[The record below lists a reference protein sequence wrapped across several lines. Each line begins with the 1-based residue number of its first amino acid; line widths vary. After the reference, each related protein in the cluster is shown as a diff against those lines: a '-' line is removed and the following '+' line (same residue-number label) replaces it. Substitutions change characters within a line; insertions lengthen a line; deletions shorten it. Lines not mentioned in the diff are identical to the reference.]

1 MLSNLPVVDG
11 NDWDSKGSEKRG
23 RRDHRFPDHKV
34 VTIFPGECFVSSSPV
49 VISTLL
55 GSCVGVCM
63 RDPSIGVGGMN
74 HFMLPAPG
82 AVASSG
88 SWSIK
93 ARYGCYAMEQLLN
106 GILRCGGRKNQVELK
121 VFGGAKLYEG
131 GVDIGASNVEWIVE
145 FIDREGLRVVA
156 SDVGKDVARSIFYY
170 TDSGRVLMKSG
181 STLARK
187 RALDAEKIYTTLY
200 GPYGPKSDATLF

>member
-1 MLSNLPVVDG
+1 MSNLPAVDC

-34 VTIFPGECFVSSSPV
+34 VTIFPGEFFVSSVPV

-82 AVASSG
+82 SVASSG

-93 ARYGCYAMEQLLN
+93 ARYGCYAMEQLIN
-106 GILRCGGRKNQVELK
+106 GILSRGGTKSHLEIK
-121 VFGGAKLYEG
+121 VFGGGKLYEG

-156 SDVGKDVARSIFYY
+156 SDVGRDVARSIFYY

-181 STLARK
+181 STIARK
-187 RALDAEKIYTTLY
+187 RALEAEKIYTTLY
-200 GPYGPKSDATLF
+200 GPYGPKSEATLF